1 MLSLNGDEKAVR
13 QLVSILLDNALKYTP
28 EGGEISLK
36 LEKQSRAVAL
46 TVSNTTA
53 RPMERERLEHLFDRF
68 YRVDQSRSTHTGGY
82 GLGLSIAKGI
92 AETHKGR
99 IKAESPDGTT
109 LTIQAVLGG

>member
-53 RPMERERLEHLFDRF
+53 RPMERERLEHLAFQAF
-68 YRVDQSRSTHTGGY
+68 W
-82 GLGLSIAKGI
+82 
-92 AETHKGR
+92 GR
-99 IKAESPDGTT
+99 RTVTARGR
-109 LTIQAVLGG
+109 